1 MICIDSDCIIDFL
14 KGKKE
19 AIEIV
24 NQYKDEITTT
34 EINIF
39 EVFFGVYS
47 RKQTDKEEEESTR
60 LFFDSMEI
68 LDSNKRWG
76 IRAAKIL
83 GNLVK
88 EGKVIEQ
95 NDSLIA
101 SIMLSNDCNKIVTKN
116 EKHFSKI
123 KGIEVMT
130 Y

>member
-24 NQYKDEITTT
+24 NQYKDEIITT

-47 RKQTDKEEEESTR
+47 RKQTEEESTG
-60 LFFDSMEI
+60 LFFGSMEI

-76 IRAAKIL
+76 IGAARIL
-83 GNLVK
+83 GNLIK
-88 EGKVIEQ
+88 EGRVIEQ

-101 SIMLSNDCNKIVTKN
+101 SIMLSNDCNKIITKN